1 MPFAHRSALPALC
14 LSLIL
19 PCAMATETVTPAPDA
34 AQQATK
40 AGAPAPAARQPLLE
54 RSEEDAQALERTVP
68 QQEQQSLQAAG
79 ETFLALWKPAN
90 TSEPSGAVI
99 IIPGAGETAD
109 WPQVIGPL
117 RQKLPDT
124 QWHSLSLSLPDLQS
138 EAAQAR
144 EVEVAQPAPT
154 PPAVDSSSKDA
165 SSAAPKPIEQAASAE
180 ADNDGA
186 ERAAA
191 ATREDPLKADAERIF
206 ARLDAAVAYAQQQNA
221 RGIVLL
227 GHGTGAYWG
236 ARYISERQPPQVQ
249 KLVLVAAQIPNEA
262 KPDLPQLMPTL
273 KLAVADFF
281 YTDKLLA
288 RQNAALRLQTSKR
301 DKGSNFTQ
309 IALSALP
316 GNSAAQQEQLFR
328 RVRGWLSPQTVDKP

>member
-19 PCAMATETVTPAPDA
+19 PCALAAETATPAPDA
-34 AQQATK
+34 A
-40 AGAPAPAARQPLLE
+40 PASEASPPARLPLLE
-54 RSEEDAQALERTVP
+54 RSEEDALALERTVP
-68 QQEQQSLQAAG
+68 QQEQQSLQAADG

-117 RQKLPDT
+117 RQKLPDA
-124 QWHSLSLSLPDLQS
+124 QWHSLSISLPDLQS
-138 EAAQAR
+138 EAAQPRKIAT
-144 EVEVAQPAPT
+144 EPPAT
-154 PPAVDSSSKDA
+154 QPPAVDSSSKEA
-165 SSAAPKPIEQAASAE
+165 ASAATQPIEQAASAE
-180 ADNDGA
+180 TTNEAA

-191 ATREDPLKADAERIF
+191 NHEDPLKADTERIF
-206 ARLDAAVAYAQQQNA
+206 ARLDAAIAYAQQQNA
-221 RGIVLL
+221 RSIVLL

-236 ARYISERQPPQVQ
+236 ARYISERQPPQIQ
-249 KLVLVAAQIPNEA
+249 KLVLVSAQIPTEA
-262 KPDLPQLMPTL
+262 KPDLTQLLPTL

-281 YTDKLLA
+281 YNDKPLP
-288 RQNAALRLQTSKR
+288 RQSAAQRLQTSKR

-328 RVRGWLSPQTVDKP
+328 RVRGWLSPQPVDKP